1 MTATWPQM
9 ASLKRLAVEWT
20 GDTVYYLE
28 LAGEDDRL
36 AIAEAGLACTNL
48 ELVSPGVARAS
59 LIDRNLA
66 ERLAQT
72 HTILDGVA
80 RTTGDLEALAT
91 AVQRAMIDRTGSVA
105 VRATAVRGEAPID
118 EPAVERRIGSVLV
131 GRGLSVDLDTPDHV
145 LRILATGGTE
155 IEWIAGWI
163 VVKPPR
169 NYGIRRPP
177 QRPFKQPGTMRPQLA
192 RTLVNLSGVQTGEVL
207 LDPMCGAGAI
217 LTEAALVGAQPVG
230 VDLQTKMVTGARSNV
245 AAFAGDKPAPLLVRG
260 SAAELPIR
268 RADAAVFDAPYGR
281 QSPIGFDSAP
291 KLVRAT
297 LAELYQL
304 VETCV
309 AVFDR
314 PVDEQA
320 AAVGWEITERLDRR
334 VHRSLTRHI
343 AVLRR
348 RD

>member
-1 MTATWPQM
+1 M
-9 ASLKRLAVEWT
+9 
-20 GDTVYYLE
+20 YYLE

-48 ELVSPGVARAS
+48 ELLAPGVARAS
-59 LIDRNLA
+59 LVDLTLA
-66 ERLAQT
+66 DRLAQT
-72 HTILDGVA
+72 HTVLDGVA
-80 RTTGDLEALAT
+80 RTSGDIEALAT

-105 VRATAVRGEAPID
+105 VRATAVRGEAQID
-118 EPAVERRIGSVLV
+118 EPSIERHIGEVLV
-131 GRGLSVDLDTPDHV
+131 GRGLSVDLDSPDHV
-145 LRILATGGTE
+145 LRILAIGGAE

-163 VVKPPR
+163 VAKPPR

-192 RTLVNLSGVQTGEVL
+192 RTLVNLSGVEAGEVL

-230 VDLQTKMVTGARSNV
+230 VDLQSKMVTGARANV
-245 AAFAGDKPAPLLVRG
+245 AAFAGDRPVPLLVRG
-260 SAAELPIR
+260 SAAALPIS

-297 LAELYQL
+297 LAELHQL
-304 VETCV
+304 VDTCV

-314 PVDEQA
+314 PIDEHAEA
-320 AAVGWEITERLDRR
+320 AGWEIAERLDRR

-343 AVLRR
+343 TVLHRR
-348 RD
+348 G